1 MKRSHIPFLGALACI
16 GTLAAAHHE
25 SALAGLGVVPTI
37 RAESA
42 GGNVTLRAMRNDDDK
57 EKARAKVREHEADT
71 YLPEI
76 LLARDSSLARWKAR
90 TRPLAVWVQQRPD
103 LEDWDVEYLEAV
115 SDAFMAWDAVGL
127 PIGFRMVRDSSLA
140 DIHVTWVA
148 KFDEQ
153 ISGRTKWSRDEN
165 WWIVNGSITLA
176 IHHQQGDR
184 LDQSAMKAMTL
195 HEVGHLLGLDH
206 TTNTGSIM
214 APRVRIRDLAP
225 IDKKTAH
232 VLYSVD
238 AGSLR

>member
-1 MKRSHIPFLGALACI
+1 MKRSHIPFFGALACI

-76 LLARDSSLARWKAR
+76 LLARDSSLARWKPR

-103 LEDWDVEYLEAV
+103 LEDWDDEYLESV
-115 SDAFMAWDAVGL
+115 SDAFMSWDAVEL
-127 PIGFRMVRDSSLA
+127 PIRFRMVRDSSLA

-148 KFDEQ
+148 KFNEQ

-225 IDKKTAH
+225 IDKKTAR